1 MIHDVT
7 SPDKMLGVGVSLK
20 KKDTTTIY
28 FIQIERS
35 LYFFYEYKSC
45 LLIYWS
51 SLKFNFFENEK
62 ISDVRFVFT
71 SSICLQEDSCL
82 IYCLY
87 LLHLFVGGLVSYLRS
102 LRLFVYS
109 GFQHI
114 WCCVFILFVFVFC
127 THCCQFLWIV
137 IFDGLFGILQRL
149 LNMNKYDFASK

>member
-71 SSICLQEDSCL
+71 SSICLQEGSCL
-82 IYCLY
+82 IYGIYVYLCIVVSNTYGVVFLFCLSSSSIPAVVS
-87 LLHLFVGGLVSYLRS
+87 FSGLSFLMTSSVFSN
-102 LRLFVYS
+102 VY
-109 GFQHI
+109 
-114 WCCVFILFVFVFC
+114 
-127 THCCQFLWIV
+127 
-137 IFDGLFGILQRL
+137 
-149 LNMNKYDFASK
+149 